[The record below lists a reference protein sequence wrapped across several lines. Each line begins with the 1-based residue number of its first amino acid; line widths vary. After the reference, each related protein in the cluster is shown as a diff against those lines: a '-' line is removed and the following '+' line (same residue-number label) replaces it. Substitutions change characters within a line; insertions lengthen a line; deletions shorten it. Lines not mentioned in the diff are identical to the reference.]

1 MWKERGIRGIAMLVA
16 LFFLIAFLAMP
27 TVLTSKSDNRA
38 GSDITE
44 AKSCLAGDWT
54 PKNHTETQGGF
65 GEAVVGTG
73 NNIYVIRSHSTGSS
87 YFGEYDPSNDCWT
100 TLKKWGDLS
109 DSDLPRPKS
118 GTALAWDSNTYI
130 YVMFGGA
137 QRDNNRKYFYRYNIT
152 DNSWAPLTDT
162 PYPQGAGNAITWSG
176 YDNKIYAIMGSN
188 ERKKSYFAC
197 YNPFSKSW
205 ENLNLTWIVTD
216 DGAALVWAGGT
227 YLYALQGEVGEDE
240 NQPITNFSR
249 YNISTNSSGTWED
262 MHSIP
267 EIEGVGDGASL
278 LWIGNWMDDYANYI
292 FALGG
297 GSGLTGEPPGE
308 ETPGNNSYTYCI
320 SEDEWN
326 ELESIPCPIGE
337 YVGNRLGFARGNI
350 YYWQGTPT
358 SEKWICG
365 GKAFLMFEINTPP
378 EITYYAPESPVND
391 YVGASRSF
399 NITINQ
405 IVDVRWQIN
414 GTEVQTNASVTEASY
429 MNTSAVNGIWNV
441 SAIVCN
447 ANSTD
452 MQTWDWRVTSPC
464 FIATAAYGTALHED
478 IEVLRDFRYAY
489 LTSNPAGRA
498 FVKIYYDANP
508 PLADVI
514 RDNERL

>member
-1 MWKERGIRGIAMLVA
+1 
-16 LFFLIAFLAMP
+16 
-27 TVLTSKSDNRA
+27 
-38 GSDITE
+38 
-44 AKSCLAGDWT
+44 
-54 PKNHTETQGGF
+54 
-65 GEAVVGTG
+65 
-73 NNIYVIRSHSTGSS
+73 
-87 YFGEYDPSNDCWT
+87 
-100 TLKKWGDLS
+100 
-109 DSDLPRPKS
+109 
-118 GTALAWDSNTYI
+118 
-130 YVMFGGA
+130 
-137 QRDNNRKYFYRYNIT
+137 
-152 DNSWAPLTDT
+152 
-162 PYPQGAGNAITWSG
+162 
-176 YDNKIYAIMGSN
+176 
-188 ERKKSYFAC
+188 
-197 YNPFSKSW
+197 
-205 ENLNLTWIVTD
+205 
-216 DGAALVWAGGT
+216 
-227 YLYALQGEVGEDE
+227 
-240 NQPITNFSR
+240 
-249 YNISTNSSGTWED
+249 
-262 MHSIP
+262 MHPIP

-478 IEVLRDFRYAY
+478 IEVLRDFRDAY

-498 FVKIYYDANP
+498 FVKSYYDANP